1 VSLARI
7 PAAWMRRAALAAVL
21 AGTAVIPGHVAG
33 SAAGPCTGPQC
44 GFAGRVLWTRPLPG
58 SWTASDT
65 SGTVL
70 ASGQAYAAGGGQVA
84 VIGFGLTVAAFDA
97 RTGNRLWATTLG
109 GLPAGASII
118 SVRAWPGVVTA
129 GVAVPRVRAGQAARR
144 EIVLRAGTGTR
155 IRAYPAAAY
164 GGAVDASAATIVIVG
179 RTAVTSYANKT
190 GQARWRRRTGQ
201 VPQAWRV
208 DGNNLYVTIAA
219 GGYLGTAPVTGLRQ
233 ISLRT
238 GAQRVIRPH
247 GHPFAGALS
256 GAFDGVVL
264 FSGARGVTAYSGATG
279 QRLWARAGVVPESV
293 DDIQERLYL
302 TRGSTLIGVNPGT
315 GARDRRRVAPRA
327 AGLYGV
333 RDGVALGLDQ
343 GANGTGWGY
352 SIARKRVVWTTPRL
366 PWPHYFV
373 DLSGIGGSA
382 DAVSGT
388 VLITSCA
395 RLGAQRAAAV
405 PAASPGQPAAQGQRA
420 QPGRACLRP
429 ELVAVQR

>member
-1 VSLARI
+1 MLAG
-7 PAAWMRRAALAAVL
+7 AAVL
-21 AGTAVIPGHVAG
+21 PGHVPG
-33 SAAGPCTGPQC
+33 SAAGPCAGRQC
-44 GFAGRVLWTRPLPG
+44 GLAGRVLWARPLPG
-58 SWTASDT
+58 SWTATET
-65 SGTVL
+65 SGTVP
-70 ASGQAYAAGGGQVA
+70 ARGQAYAAAGGQVA
-84 VIGFGLTVAAFDA
+84 VVGFGLTVAAFDA
-97 RTGNRLWATTLG
+97 RTGDSLWTTTLG
-109 GLPAGASII
+109 GLPAGASVV
-118 SVRAWPGVVTA
+118 SVRAWPGAVTA
-129 GVAVPRVRAGQAARR
+129 GVAVPRARAGRAGRR
-144 EIVLRAGTGTR
+144 EIVLRASTGAR

-164 GGAVDASAATIVIVG
+164 GGAVDASAAATVIIG

-190 GQARWRRRTGQ
+190 GRARWRRRTGR

-208 DGNNLYVTIAA
+208 DGTNLYVTIAA

-238 GAQRVIRPH
+238 GAQRVIRPR
-247 GHPFAGALS
+247 GRPYAGALS

-279 QRLWARAGVVPESV
+279 QRLWARA
-293 DDIQERLYL
+293 
-302 TRGSTLIGVNPGT
+302 LIGVNPGT
-315 GARDRRRVAPRA
+315 GARGRRRVAPRA

-343 GANGTGWGY
+343 GANGAGWGY
-352 SIARKRVVWTTPRL
+352 DIARKRVVWTTPRL

-382 DAVSGT
+382 DVVHGT

-395 RLGAQRAAAV
+395 RLGAARAAAT
-405 PAASPGQPAAQGQRA
+405 PAAQPGQPAPASQPAVPGQLA